1 MQLTEILRN
10 LGPVRLAAMGAAAL
24 VILGFFIFV
33 ITRVS
38 STEMSLLYGDLDTS
52 DSSEIVSSLE
62 QQGIPFELRNNGRQI
77 YIPSE
82 NVQRVRLSLAENGLP
97 TGGSLGYEIFDRSGN
112 LGTTNFVQNVNLVR
126 ALEGELARTIRSFDT
141 IDGARVHLVLPRREL
156 FSRETRSP
164 SASVVIKS
172 RGNRRLEN
180 SQVRAIQNLVASAVD
195 GLTPGRIS
203 IVDDKGN
210 LLAQSQDST
219 DGIGSTATLEEARLE
234 AQARL
239 RGNIERLI
247 ERIVG
252 LGKVRAEVSVDM
264 NFDRVTES
272 DETYDPLGQ
281 VERSTQR
288 ISENSKELEG
298 NSENTVTVANN
309 LPETQAEESAAGGP
323 TNSIETNR
331 TEETI
336 NYEITKSTTTR
347 VQESGD
353 IERLTVAVL
362 VDGTQSSSENGE
374 IKYTPRSPQELEK
387 IAALVR
393 STVGFD
399 EERGDRVEVI
409 NMRFA
414 PIDVPL
420 QLEEATYFGLSKS
433 DLFKIA
439 EIVIFLIIGILI
451 ILFVLRPIINRT
463 LSAMDPT
470 SPTLAEGMD
479 ALEGS
484 ESDEAIEGPDLEAQA
499 ALKAQ
504 SEEEMLVSLGAV
516 EGQLKSGT
524 LDKIGEL
531 IDKHP
536 DAAVSVLKS
545 WVRED

>member
-10 LGPVRLAAMGAAAL
+10 LGPLRLAAMSAAAL

-82 NVQRVRLSLAENGLP
+82 NVQRVRLSLAENGIP

-141 IDGARVHLVLPRREL
+141 IDAARVHLVLPRREL

-164 SASVVIKS
+164 SASVIIKS

-309 LPETQAEESAAGGP
+309 LPETQAEESASGGP

-374 IKYTPRSPQELEK
+374 TIYTPRSPQELEK
-387 IAALVR
+387 IAALVK

-463 LSAMDPT
+463 LSAMDPEK
-470 SPTLAEGMD
+470 SEADGID

-484 ESDEAIEGPDLEAQA
+484 ETDQVIEGPDIEAQA